1 MTIRNATAL
10 TIQIFVSKVMS
21 LLFNILVRFVIV
33 SLPRYK
39 YLNFMAAV
47 TICSDFGAQ
56 EKRKEWERLEISSRK
71 LETCMFT
78 FMFSSD
84 SLKSPVK
91 QEYPLLSPF

>member
-10 TIQIFVSKVMS
+10 TIQIFFSKVMS

-71 LETCMFT
+71 LEILRGDHLT
-78 FMFSSD
+78 
-84 SLKSPVK
+84 
-91 QEYPLLSPF
+91 YLLRNLYAGSI